1 MGRSKLGGVGSR
13 WGILGVALLVA
24 LLAAPAVQA
33 KTILKL
39 GTSTQPTHI
48 YNVAAEYFA
57 KLVAE
62 RSGGEI
68 EVQVFPSSQLG
79 SERDMVE
86 GLQLGSL
93 EMTLTSTGPMGNFV
107 PQVKLFNLPFLFK
120 DRESCYRVLD
130 GEIGTQIA
138 DSFTKVGIRSLG
150 WYENG
155 FRNITNSKVAIN
167 SPDDMKGLKIRV
179 MEDDVFILTMKAL
192 GASPLPMAFGELYT
206 ALEQKTV
213 DAQENPLAVIHSSRF
228 FEVQKYLAMTGHFY
242 SPAVLLISEMTWKKL
257 TPEQQQLIATAA
269 SEARDYERQIS
280 LQADQELEAAC
291 EKEGMI
297 VTRPDK
303 EPFAKAVASVYT
315 TASVVKAIGGGNSEE
330 GQRLIDAAIAAA
342 K

>member
-1 MGRSKLGGVGSR
+1 MQKN
-13 WGILGVALLVA
+13 LLKVVIFSLFA
-24 LLAAPAVQA
+24 VLAVSSTSYA
-33 KTILKL
+33 KIILKC

-48 YNVAAEYFA
+48 YNLAAEYFG
-57 KLVAE
+57 KIVAE
-62 RSGGEI
+62 KTGGEI
-68 EVQVFPSSQLG
+68 EVQVFPAAQLG

-130 GEIGTQIA
+130 GEIGTRIA
-138 DSFTKVGIRSLG
+138 DRFVKVGVRSLG
-150 WYENG
+150 WFENG
-155 FRNITNSKVAIN
+155 FRHITNSKVAVN
-167 SPDDMKGLKIRV
+167 SPDDMKGMKIRV

-213 DAQENPLAVIHSSRF
+213 DAQENPLVVIHSSRF

-242 SPAVLLISEMTWKKL
+242 SPAVLLISEMTWKKM
-257 TPEQQQLIATAA
+257 TPEQQKILADAATQ
-269 SEARDYERQIS
+269 ARDYERQLS
-280 LQADQELEAAC
+280 LKADQELEAALK
-291 EKEGMI
+291 KEGMTI
-297 VTRPDK
+297 THPDK
-303 EPFAKAVASVYT
+303 APFAKAVAGVYGNPSVI
-315 TASVVKAIGGGNSEE
+315 KAIGGGNAED
-330 GQRLIDAAIAAA
+330 GQKLIDAAIAAA

>member
-1 MGRSKLGGVGSR
+1 MREK
-13 WGILGVALLVA
+13 WFT
-24 LLAAPAVQA
+24 LAAAWLLMMVMGASPVFA

-48 YNVAAEYFA
+48 YNQAAEYFG
-57 KLVAE
+57 KLVAD
-62 RSGGEI
+62 RTGGDI
-68 EVQVFPSSQLG
+68 EVQVFPASQLG

-86 GLQLGSL
+86 GLQLGTL

-138 DSFTKVGIRSLG
+138 DLFPAVGIRSLG
-150 WYENG
+150 WFENG
-155 FRNITNSKVAIN
+155 FRNITNSKRPIN
-167 SPDDMKGLKIRV
+167 TPEDMAGLKIRV

-228 FEVQKYLAMTGHFY
+228 FEVQKHLAMTGHFY
-242 SPAVLLISEMTWKKL
+242 SPAVLLISDITWKTL
-257 TPEQQQLIATAA
+257 SPEQQKILTEAA
-269 SEARDYERQIS
+269 AEARTYEREIS
-280 LQADQELEAAC
+280 LKADQELEAAC
-291 EKEGMI
+291 AKEGME
-297 VTRPDK
+297 VTNPDK
-303 EPFAKAVASVYT
+303 APFAAAVASVYT
-315 TASVVKAIGGGNSEE
+315 EPSVVKAIGGGDAEA
-330 GQRLIDAAIAAA
+330 GQKLIDAAIAAA
-342 K
+342 Q

>member
-1 MGRSKLGGVGSR
+1 MQNKFLTIV
-13 WGILGVALLVA
+13 LVS
-24 LLAAPAVQA
+24 LFVVLVVAPASYA
-33 KTILKL
+33 KIILKC
-39 GTSTQPTHI
+39 GTSTQSTHI
-48 YNVAAEYFA
+48 YNLAAEYFG
-57 KLVAE
+57 KIVAQK
-62 RSGGEI
+62 SGGEI
-68 EVQVFPSSQLG
+68 EVQVFPASQLG

-86 GLQLGSL
+86 GLQIGSL

-130 GEIGTQIA
+130 GKIGTEIA
-138 DSFTKVGIRSLG
+138 DRFVKVGIRSLG
-150 WYENG
+150 WFENG
-155 FRNITNSKVAIN
+155 FRNITNSKVPVN
-167 SPDDMKGLKIRV
+167 SPDDMKGIKIRV

-257 TPEQQQLIATAA
+257 TPEQQKIISDAA
-269 SEARDYERQIS
+269 VQAREYERGLS
-280 LQADQELEAAC
+280 LKADQELEAAC
-291 EKEGMI
+291 VKAGMI
-297 VTRPDK
+297 VTHPDK
-303 EPFAKAVASVYT
+303 APFVKAVASVYT
-315 TASVVKAIGGGNSEE
+315 TPSVIKAIGGGNIEE
-330 GQRLIDAAIAAA
+330 GQKLINEVIAAS

>member
-1 MGRSKLGGVGSR
+1 MRRRWLMIVLFTLVVVLVGIPVSH
-13 WGILGVALLVA
+13 
-24 LLAAPAVQA
+24 A

-48 YNVAAEYFA
+48 YNLAAEHFG
-57 KLVAE
+57 KIVAE
-62 RSGGEI
+62 NSKGEI
-68 EVQVFPSSQLG
+68 EVQVFPASQLG

-138 DSFTKVGIRSLG
+138 DRFVKVGIRSLG

-155 FRNITNSKVAIN
+155 FRNVTNSKRPVN
-167 SPDDMKGLKIRV
+167 SPDDMQGLKIRV

-242 SPAVLLISEMTWKKL
+242 SPAVLLISEMTWQTL
-257 TPEQQQLIATAA
+257 TPEQQKIVADAA
-269 SEARDYERQIS
+269 AQARDYERDLS
-280 LQADQELEAAC
+280 LKADQELEAAC
-291 EKEGMI
+291 AKEGMI
-297 VTRPDK
+297 VTHPDK
-303 EPFAKAVASVYT
+303 APFAKAVAPVYSNPSVI
-315 TASVVKAIGGGNSEE
+315 KAIGGGDATA
-330 GQRLIDAAIAAA
+330 GQKLIDAAIEAA

>member
-1 MGRSKLGGVGSR
+1 MQRKSLAVVMFA
-13 WGILGVALLVA
+13 LFVVVAVSSA
-24 LLAAPAVQA
+24 GFA
-33 KTILKL
+33 KTVLKL
-39 GTSTQPTHI
+39 GTSTQPSHI
-48 YNVAAEYFA
+48 YNLAADHFG
-57 KLVAE
+57 KIVAE
-62 RSGGEI
+62 KSGGEI
-68 EVQVFPSSQLG
+68 EVQVFPAAQLG

-138 DSFTKVGIRSLG
+138 DRFVKVGIRSLG
-150 WYENG
+150 WFENG
-155 FRNITNSKVAIN
+155 FRNITNSKVAVN
-167 SPDDMKGLKIRV
+167 SPADMKGIKIRV

-242 SPAVLLISEMTWKKL
+242 SPAVLLISEITWQTLSPEHKKII
-257 TPEQQQLIATAA
+257 TEAA
-269 SEARDYERQIS
+269 SQARDYERGLS
-280 LQADQELEAAC
+280 LKADQELEAAC
-291 EKEGMI
+291 AKEGMT
-297 VTRPDK
+297 VTHPDK
-303 EPFAKAVASVYT
+303 APFAEAVASVYT
-315 TASVVKAIGGGNSEE
+315 NPSVIKAIGGGDSAE
-330 GQRLIDAAIAAA
+330 GQKLIDAARAAA

>member
-1 MGRSKLGGVGSR
+1 MRKRVMMIVLFS
-13 WGILGVALLVA
+13 LVA
-24 LLAAPAVQA
+24 VLVASPACFA
-33 KTILKL
+33 KTVLKL

-48 YNVAAEYFA
+48 YNLAAERFG
-57 KLVAE
+57 KIVAE
-62 RSGGEI
+62 NSNGEI
-68 EVQVFPSSQLG
+68 EVQVFPAAQLG

-120 DRESCYRVLD
+120 DRKSCYQVLD

-138 DSFTKVGIRSLG
+138 DRFTKVGIRSLG

-155 FRNITNSKVAIN
+155 FRNITNSKRPIN
-167 SPDDMKGLKIRV
+167 TPADMQGIKIRV

-213 DAQENPLAVIHSSRF
+213 DAQENPLAVIYSSRF

-242 SPAVLLISEMTWKKL
+242 SPAVLLISEMTWQQL
-257 TPEQQQLIATAA
+257 TPAQQKMIADAA
-269 SEARDYERQIS
+269 TVARDYERELS
-280 LQADQELEAAC
+280 LKADQELEAAC
-291 EKEGMI
+291 KKEGMI
-297 VTRPDK
+297 VTHPDK
-303 EPFAKAVASVYT
+303 TPFAEAVAVVYENPSVI
-315 TASVVKAIGGGNSEE
+315 KAIGGGDAAE
-330 GQRLIDAAIAAA
+330 GQKLIDAAIAAA

>member
-1 MGRSKLGGVGSR
+1 MQKKLLTMIIFSLFISLIV
-13 WGILGVALLVA
+13 
-24 LLAAPAVQA
+24 APAGYS

-48 YNVAAEYFA
+48 YNQAADYFA
-57 KLVAE
+57 KIVADKT
-62 RSGGEI
+62 GGEI
-68 EVQVFPSSQLG
+68 EVQVFPAAQLG

-93 EMTLTSTGPMGNFV
+93 EMTLTSTGPMGGFV

-130 GEIGTQIA
+130 GEIGTQIS
-138 DSFTKVGIRSLG
+138 DRFVKVGLRSLG
-150 WYENG
+150 WFENG
-155 FRNITNSKVAIN
+155 FRNITNSKRPVN
-167 SPDDMKGLKIRV
+167 SPDDMKGVKIRV
-179 MEDDVFILTMKAL
+179 MEDDVFILTMKAM

-228 FEVQKYLAMTGHFY
+228 FEVQKYLAITGHFY

-257 TPEQQQLIATAA
+257 SPEHQKIVADAATK
-269 SEARDYERQIS
+269 ARDYERGLS
-280 LQADQELEAAC
+280 LKADQELEAAC
-291 EKEGMI
+291 KKEGMI
-297 VTRPDK
+297 ISHPDK
-303 EPFAKAVASVYT
+303 APFAKAVASVYT
-315 TASVVKAIGGGNSEE
+315 TLSVIKAIGGGDAVA
-330 GQRLIDAAIAAA
+330 GQKLIDAAIAAA

>member
-1 MGRSKLGGVGSR
+1 MRKKLLTSVLFS
-13 WGILGVALLVA
+13 LVVV
-24 LLAAPAVQA
+24 LAVAPASYA
-33 KTILKL
+33 KIILKC
-39 GTSTQPTHI
+39 GTSTQPSHI
-48 YNVAAEYFA
+48 YNQAVAFFG
-57 KLVAE
+57 KIVAE
-62 RSGGEI
+62 KSGGEI
-68 EVQVFPSSQLG
+68 EVQGFPSSQLG

-138 DSFTKVGIRSLG
+138 DRFVKVGIRSLG
-150 WYENG
+150 WFENG

-192 GASPLPMAFGELYT
+192 GASPMPMAFGELYT

-228 FEVQKYLAMTGHFY
+228 FEVQKNLAMTGHFY

-257 TPEQQQLIATAA
+257 TPAQQKIITDAA
-269 SEARDYERQIS
+269 AQTREYERGIS
-280 LQADQELEAAC
+280 LKADQELEAAC
-291 EKEGMI
+291 IKEGMK
-297 VTRPDK
+297 VTHPDK
-303 EPFAKAVASVYT
+303 APFVKAVAPVYSTPSVI
-315 TASVVKAIGGGNSEE
+315 KAIGGGDAEE
-330 GQRLIDAAIAAA
+330 GQKLINAAIAAA

>member
-1 MGRSKLGGVGSR
+1 MRKKLLTSVLFS
-13 WGILGVALLVA
+13 LFVV
-24 LLAAPAVQA
+24 LAVSPASYA
-33 KTILKL
+33 KIILKC

-48 YNVAAEYFA
+48 YNQAVEYFG
-57 KLVAE
+57 KIVAE
-62 RSGGEI
+62 KSGGEI
-68 EVQVFPSSQLG
+68 EVQGFPSSQLG

-93 EMTLTSTGPMGNFV
+93 EMTLTSTGPMGSFV

-130 GEIGTQIA
+130 GKIGTEIA
-138 DSFTKVGIRSLG
+138 DRFVKVGIRSLG
-150 WYENG
+150 WFENG

-179 MEDDVFILTMKAL
+179 MEDEVFILTMKAL
-192 GASPLPMAFGELYT
+192 GASPMPMAFGELYT

-213 DAQENPLAVIHSSRF
+213 DAQENPLAVIYSSRF

-257 TPEQQQLIATAA
+257 TPEQQKIVTDAA
-269 SEARDYERQIS
+269 AQAREYERGIS
-280 LQADQELEAAC
+280 LKADQELEAAC
-291 EKEGMI
+291 SKAGMT
-297 VTRPDK
+297 VTHPDK
-303 EPFAKAVASVYT
+303 APFVKAVSSVYT
-315 TASVVKAIGGGNSEE
+315 TPSVIKAIGGGSAEE
-330 GQRLIDAAIAAA
+330 GQKLIDAAIAAS

>member
-1 MGRSKLGGVGSR
+1 MHKKLLTIV
-13 WGILGVALLVA
+13 LVS
-24 LLAAPAVQA
+24 LFVVLVVAPASYA
-33 KTILKL
+33 KIILKC
-39 GTSTQPTHI
+39 GTSTQSTHI
-48 YNVAAEYFA
+48 YNLAAEYFG
-57 KLVAE
+57 KIVAQK
-62 RSGGEI
+62 SGGEI
-68 EVQVFPSSQLG
+68 EVQVFPASQLG

-86 GLQLGSL
+86 GLQIGSL

-130 GEIGTQIA
+130 GKIGTEIS
-138 DSFTKVGIRSLG
+138 DRFVKVGIRSLG
-150 WYENG
+150 WFENG
-155 FRNITNSKVAIN
+155 FRNITNSKVPIN
-167 SPDDMKGLKIRV
+167 SPDDMKGIKIRV

-257 TPEQQQLIATAA
+257 TPAQQKIISDAA
-269 SEARDYERQIS
+269 VQAREYERGLS
-280 LQADQELEAAC
+280 LKADQELEAAC
-291 EKEGMI
+291 VKAGMI
-297 VTRPDK
+297 VTHPDK
-303 EPFAKAVASVYT
+303 APFVKAVASVYT
-315 TASVVKAIGGGNSEE
+315 TPSVIKAIGGGNIEE
-330 GQRLIDAAIAAA
+330 GQKLINEVIAAS

>member
-1 MGRSKLGGVGSR
+1 MRKKSLAVVLVSLFVVGGLSSAGF
-13 WGILGVALLVA
+13 
-24 LLAAPAVQA
+24 A
-33 KTILKL
+33 KTVLKL

-48 YNVAAEYFA
+48 YNLAAEHFG
-57 KLVAE
+57 KIVAE
-62 RSGGEI
+62 KSGGEL
-68 EVQVFPSSQLG
+68 EVQVFPAAQLG

-120 DRESCYRVLD
+120 DRASCYSVLD

-138 DSFTKVGIRSLG
+138 DLFVKVGIRSLG

-155 FRNITNSKVAIN
+155 FRNITNSKVAVEKPSDLAGI
-167 SPDDMKGLKIRV
+167 KIRV

-242 SPAVLLISEMTWKKL
+242 SPAVLLISEITWQSL
-257 TPEQQQLIATAA
+257 TPEQQKIVTEAA
-269 SEARDYERQIS
+269 AAARDYERELS
-280 LQADQELEAAC
+280 LKADQELEAAC
-291 EKEGMI
+291 AKEGMVI
-297 VTRPDK
+297 THPDK
-303 EPFAKAVASVYT
+303 APFAEAVASVYT
-315 TASVVKAIGGGNSEE
+315 NPNVIKAIGGGDSAE
-330 GQRLIDAAIAAA
+330 GQRLIDAVRAAA

>member
-1 MGRSKLGGVGSR
+1 MHKKS
-13 WGILGVALLVA
+13 VAVVMFSLFVVA
-24 LLAAPAVQA
+24 IVSSAGYA
-33 KTILKL
+33 KTVLKL
-39 GTSTQPTHI
+39 GTSTQPSHI
-48 YNVAAEYFA
+48 YNLAAERFGEI
-57 KLVAE
+57 VAE
-62 RSGGEI
+62 KSGGEI
-68 EVQVFPSSQLG
+68 EVQVFPAAQLG

-138 DSFTKVGIRSLG
+138 DRFVKVGIRSLG

-155 FRNITNSKVAIN
+155 FRNITNSKVAVN
-167 SPDDMKGLKIRV
+167 SPKDMEGIKIRV
-179 MEDDVFILTMKAL
+179 MEDDVFILTMKSL

-213 DAQENPLAVIHSSRF
+213 DAQENPLAVIYSSRF

-242 SPAVLLISEMTWKKL
+242 SPAVLLISEITWQTL
-257 TPEQQQLIATAA
+257 SPEQQKIITDAA
-269 SEARDYERQIS
+269 AQARDYERELS
-280 LQADQELEAAC
+280 LKADQELEAAC
-291 EKEGMI
+291 AKEGMT
-297 VTRPDK
+297 VTHPDK
-303 EPFAKAVASVYT
+303 APFVEAVAAVYT
-315 TASVVKAIGGGNSEE
+315 NPSVIKAIGGGDSVE
-330 GQRLIDAAIAAA
+330 GQKLIDAARAAA